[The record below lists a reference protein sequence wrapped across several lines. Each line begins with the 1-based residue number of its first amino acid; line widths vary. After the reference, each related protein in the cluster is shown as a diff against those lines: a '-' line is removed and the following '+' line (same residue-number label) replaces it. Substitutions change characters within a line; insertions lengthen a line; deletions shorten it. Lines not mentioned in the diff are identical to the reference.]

1 LGSVLFETEFS
12 KLTMSTFKFSCP
24 DCIVHI
30 ETDASSVGR
39 VIECPKCSE
48 ELVIPAYHP
57 NMVSMPVAAHSKHA
71 QTHHI
76 FHNKQDSTGDP
87 NKINSPLPVESESS
101 DESVSKIPAHEALK
115 SHVGALSAD
124 IKLEVVRWA
133 FRRIEHPASW
143 MRQVKQGARYLYAGI
158 RKGKEIDP
166 VAYDHPEAD
175 RFTLLGA
182 VLLEL
187 KIQNVSM
194 SADGREEFLDN
205 EIIEKCRMVIEENG
219 NDLEPNKDPLGKLDH
234 RQCLAVLRLL
244 EEFYLKECEHLDDM
258 MESARLPGV
267 TMNDL
272 VQRAEQG
279 TIVTSNEVLS
289 VLYHETHVLNR
300 RVEALEKLIKTKFS

>member
-1 LGSVLFETEFS
+1 
-12 KLTMSTFKFSCP
+12 MSTFKFSCP
-24 DCIVHI
+24 ECEVHI

-39 VIECPKCSE
+39 AVECPKCSE

-71 QTHHI
+71 QHHI
-76 FHNKQDSTGDP
+76 FHNKQDSSE
-87 NKINSPLPVESESS
+87 NKNQTNQPLPVETGGS
-101 DESVSKIPAHEALK
+101 DDPVERIPLHDALK
-115 SHVGALSAD
+115 PHVGTLSAD

-158 RKGKEIDP
+158 RKGEGIDP
-166 VAYDHPEAD
+166 VPYDHPEAE
-175 RFTLLGA
+175 RYTLLGA

-194 SADGREEFLDN
+194 SADGREEFLDH
-205 EIIEKCRMVIEENG
+205 EIGDSCRKVLQQDGTELEN
-219 NDLEPNKDPLGKLDH
+219 NADSLGELGH
-234 RQCLAVLRLL
+234 RQCLSALRQL
-244 EEFYLKECEHLDDM
+244 EGHYLSECEHLDDM

-267 TMNDL
+267 TMTDL

-279 TIVTSNEVLS
+279 TVVTSNEVLS